1 MVAQSKKLANAI
13 TNAKLVFEA
22 DKVCNACFEL
32 IDGKKR
38 VRAPRP
44 FFLLLFA
51 FDLVGAGSTQCS
63 RCRAVYYC
71 SGECQSSDW
80 PKHKTS
86 CKPAI

>member
-38 VRAPRP
+38 VSNDCICVGAVRCDSIIDQNVSLFWVCSTFVDVGARAVFALSRR
-44 FFLLLFA
+44 LLLL
-51 FDLVGAGSTQCS
+51 D
-63 RCRAVYYC
+63 
-71 SGECQSSDW
+71 
-80 PKHKTS
+80 
-86 CKPAI
+86 